1 MLFVLVING
10 DNLNYVINNTKNRI
24 KFIQLCEMCTNVICC
39 RTTPGQKAAVVTLV
53 KNELNVH
60 TLAIGDGAND
70 VNMIQ
75 VANVGIGINSGEEGM
90 QAVMASDFAISQFRY
105 LKQLL
110 LVHGHCCYDK
120 LAHTSLYLFYKDAI
134 YIFLLFWFQMFNGFS
149 GSNAIDQFS
158 QILFSVTI
166 TGLPPFIM
174 GIWDNPLDDKTL
186 LANPI
191 LYRAGINGNAYRPW
205 LFWLNIF
212 DGLWQSLIVFFL
224 SYFAY
229 ADDTI
234 GLWEFGL
241 FQTNAITLC
250 TLLHSLLIS
259 RTLVVFHAVSF
270 LVSYVLAY
278 LMFTMIYHAVAVT
291 AVPPECPYR
300 IIFHTMNNA
309 KFWLLTLI
317 TIILALLPRFLMI
330 TIKNTFYP
338 NLDTIANLLTKYY
351 GTGQHLPLESYLL
364 RMPYSF
370 LIRNNNTILP
380 TMNQLTSYTSDVNLN
395 KSFNESTIDKSIVHN
410 HQLHNHASIHSNNQ
424 SNLIT
429 ITDTSFHL
437 ISHLAQILNLSN
449 QIIHGV
455 QPSINTSNQYTDN
468 ISHDTMATNDYYQQ
482 INITPRMITDY
493 TNQYQQHHYHTFS
506 GNVLCNRKLLTQRRY
521 STTHVDYDY
530 DDDDDDDDENNKNEQ
545 HCRNNVLWSTMN
557 TNNRILDSSIST
569 EISTNDY
576 HNKSLKHRQQRTQ
589 QQQQQQQYS
598 TYPSARTSS
607 KHRSSLHHDRHSS
620 FKLDPSSYHSN

>member
-1 MLFVLVING
+1 
-10 DNLNYVINNTKNRI
+10 
-24 KFIQLCEMCTNVICC
+24 
-39 RTTPGQKAAVVTLV
+39 
-53 KNELNVH
+53 
-60 TLAIGDGAND
+60 
-70 VNMIQ
+70 MIQ
-75 VANVGIGINSGEEGM
+75 VANVGIAINSGEEGM

-149 GSNAIDQFS
+149 GSNAIDQLS
-158 QILFSVTI
+158 QMLFSVTI

-191 LYRAGINGNAYRPW
+191 LYRSGISGNAYRPW

-224 SYFAY
+224 SYFVY
-229 ADDTI
+229 SDDTI

-250 TLLHSLLIS
+250 TLLHSILIT
-259 RTLVVFHAVSF
+259 RTLVVLHAVSF
-270 LVSYVLAY
+270 LVSYALAY

-291 AVPPECPYR
+291 VVPPECPYR
-300 IIFHTMNNA
+300 IIFNTMNDA

-338 NLDTIANLLTKYY
+338 NMDTIANLLTKYF
-351 GTGQHLPLESYLL
+351 GIGQHLPLESYLL
-364 RMPYSF
+364 RMRYPF
-370 LIRNNNTILP
+370 LIRNYSIHLSTINNNNN
-380 TMNQLTSYTSDVNLN
+380 NQLTSYTSDEMN
-395 KSFNESTIDKSIVHN
+395 IDHSIVN
-410 HQLHNHASIHSNNQ
+410 NQQLHNHTSIQSNNNNNNQ

-437 ISHLAQILNLSN
+437 MSHLRQIFNLSS
-449 QIIHGV
+449 QIIQGV
-455 QPSINTSNQYTDN
+455 IQPSMNKVNQYIDN
-468 ISHDTMATNDYYQQ
+468 IPYNDTMVTNDYYHDEEIMMNMPK
-482 INITPRMITDY
+482 INLHNS
-493 TNQYQQHHYHTFS
+493 NQYEQCHYHTVS
-506 GNVLCNRKLLTQRRY
+506 ENVLCNRRQYEY
-521 STTHVDYDY
+521 SMHNFN
-530 DDDDDDDDENNKNEQ
+530 DDENKTEYYC
-545 HCRNNVLWSTMN
+545 HDIVLWPTMN
-557 TNNRILDSSIST
+557 HNNRITNSNRTLQSSIST
-569 EISTNDY
+569 DISNNDY
-576 HNKSLKHRQQRTQ
+576 CNKSLKRRQRRT
-589 QQQQQQQYS
+589 QQQQQQYS

-607 KHRSSLHHDRHSS
+607 KHRPSLHQDRHSP
-620 FKLDPSSYHSN
+620 FELDPPPYHSKEDVNEL